1 MENYQIR
8 KIDNHTWQLEDPFRT
23 YLYLLEGEKEALLID
38 AGNGFSGL
46 KEVVASLTDKPVT
59 VALTHGH
66 FDHTGAA
73 AEFEKCLI
81 HKADVQV
88 LSQGFDRESRKYQVK
103 RFSEI
108 FDLTLPDEEI
118 TYLVNAKEPENLEY
132 LTEGQKIDL
141 GNRVLEV
148 IETPGHTHGCVC
160 FLDVKNGCLFAG
172 DTGCNREILVYF
184 DHSATVEDVKLSDEK
199 LLARKA
205 EYTQIWP
212 GHHECP
218 MDASC
223 LEDYRK
229 AAEDILENPGIGE
242 KIPLDKGYK
251 ILYNYHTIGI
261 SYTEAHIHR
270 FQDFP
275 EYPLRPCGNPPDR
288 RRP

>member
-73 AEFEKCLI
+73 AEFGKCLI
-81 HKADVQV
+81 HKADVPV
-88 LSQGFDRESRKYQVK
+88 LSQGFDRETRKYQVK

-118 TYLVNAKEPENLEY
+118 TYLVNAREPENLEY

-160 FLDVKNGCLFAG
+160 FLDVTNGCLFAG

-223 LEDYRK
+223 LEDYRN

-270 FQDFP
+270 
-275 EYPLRPCGNPPDR
+275 
-288 RRP
+288 

>member
-1 MENYQIR
+1 M
-8 KIDNHTWQLEDPFRT
+8 P
-23 YLYLLEGEKEALLID
+23 
-38 AGNGFSGL
+38 
-46 KEVVASLTDKPVT
+46 
-59 VALTHGH
+59 
-66 FDHTGAA
+66 
-73 AEFEKCLI
+73 
-81 HKADVQV
+81 V
-88 LSQGFDRESRKYQVK
+88 LSQGFDRETRKYQVK

-118 TYLVNAKEPENLEY
+118 TYLVNAKETENLEY

-223 LEDYRK
+223 LEDYHK

-270 FQDFP
+270 
-275 EYPLRPCGNPPDR
+275 
-288 RRP
+288 